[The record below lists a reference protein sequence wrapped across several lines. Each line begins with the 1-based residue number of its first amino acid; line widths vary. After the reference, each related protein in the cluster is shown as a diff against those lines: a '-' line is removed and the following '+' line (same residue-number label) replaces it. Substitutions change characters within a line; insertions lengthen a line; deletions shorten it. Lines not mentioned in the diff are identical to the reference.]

1 MGRKILVIDD
11 EPRLANSLTSLLRG
25 CGFEVK
31 SAIGGG
37 PGLKLLRDEE
47 FDLVITDLRMNDVD
61 GFDVMRFVGRERPRT
76 AIIVI
81 TGHASTE
88 SAIEAIHQNVHDY
101 IPKPFDFDFL
111 KASVDKVFARLET
124 ERLKA
129 DLARMFSHDIKVP
142 LTSVIGFSDFLVK
155 PDGSIHPNCA
165 EFARK
170 ISSNS
175 RKVLALLENYLTNA
189 RVEEGRLEI
198 QREPVAV
205 APVLREALRVNEYEL
220 SLRSLEAEVELSGE
234 HTVCGDEPL
243 LFRAFANLLSNS
255 AKYAPEG
262 ARVWVRVTD
271 AVLDGVRA
279 VSIVVGNGGSTVKD
293 DEAPALFDRFRR
305 GRTSKGI
312 GGSGL
317 GLHVVRSVA
326 EAHGGKA
333 LCHVRPEEGL
343 IEFELVLPLD
353 QGGRA

>member
-11 EPRLANSLTSLLRG
+11 EPRLANSLTYLLRG

-198 QREPVAV
+198 QRDPVAV

-220 SLRSLEAEVELSGE
+220 SLRSIEAEVELAGD
-234 HTVCGDEPL
+234 HTVVGDEPL
-243 LFRAFANLLSNS
+243 LFRAFANLLSNA

-262 ARVWVRVTD
+262 AHVWVRTSD
-271 AVLDGVRA
+271 AILNGGRA
-279 VSIVVGNGGSTVKD
+279 VSIIVGNGGSTVRD
-293 DEAPALFDRFRR
+293 VEAPLLFERFQR
-305 GRTSKGI
+305 GSSSRGV

-317 GLHVVRSVA
+317 GLHVVRIVA
-326 EAHGGKA
+326 EAHRGRA
-333 LCHVRPEEGL
+333 QCHVKPEAGV
-343 IEFELVLPLD
+343 IEFEVVLPLE
-353 QGGRA
+353 

>member
-142 LTSVIGFSDFLVK
+142 LTSVIGFSDFLVR
-155 PDGSIHPNCA
+155 PDGSIHPHCA

-198 QREPVAV
+198 QQEPVAI
-205 APVLREALRVNEYEL
+205 APVIREALRVNEYEL
-220 SLRSLEAEVELSGE
+220 SLRSIEAEVGLEGD
-234 HTVCGDEPL
+234 HTVKGDEPL
-243 LFRAFANLLSNS
+243 LFRAFANLLSNA

-262 ARVWVRVTD
+262 AHVWVRTSD
-271 AVLDGVRA
+271 AVLKGARA
-279 VSIVVGNGGSTVKD
+279 VSVVIGNAGSNVPEG
-293 DEAPALFDRFRR
+293 EAPLLFDRFRR
-305 GRTSKGI
+305 GKSSRGV

-317 GLHVVRSVA
+317 GLHVVRIVA
-326 EAHGGKA
+326 EAHGGEA
-333 LCHVRPEEGL
+333 RCHARPEQGI
-343 IEFELVLPLD
+343 IEFEVLLPL
-353 QGGRA
+353 AP